1 MLDLAVAIPT
11 LVGSILS
18 MFAAGFVV
26 TCYLIL
32 PPQKHF
38 RHTLIL
44 NLACAGEFDAFSGR
58 FPPALTKNCRLFQR
72 TEQ

>member
-1 MLDLAVAIPT
+1 MLDLTIAVPT

-18 MFAAGFVV
+18 MFAAGFIFM
-26 TCYLIL
+26 CYLVL

-44 NLACAGEFDAFSGR
+44 NLAFAGKFGPSHERVDFTNNSR
-58 FPPALTKNCRLFQR
+58 FF
-72 TEQ
+72 